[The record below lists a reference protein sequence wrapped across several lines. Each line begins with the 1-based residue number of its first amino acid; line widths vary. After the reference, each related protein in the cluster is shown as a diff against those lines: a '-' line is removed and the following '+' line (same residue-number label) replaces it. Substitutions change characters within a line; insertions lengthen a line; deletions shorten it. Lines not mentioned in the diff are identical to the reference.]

1 MQTPPFSSSHRSKW
15 GTREG
20 KISLISALIA
30 LIVIF
35 NLFYLGA
42 KPVAVGLFP
51 EPWDKLAHFLVF
63 SLLTALFW
71 IATDGRFGV
80 FIVLAVSLIGAADE
94 IHQIFLPGRS
104 AGLDDL
110 AADIIAALTM
120 FWLLHWLRK
129 LTAKTRSPDP
139 QSEAIVENIN
149 R

>member
-1 MQTPPFSSSHRSKW
+1 LIRS
-15 GTREG
+15 TT
-20 KISLISALIA
+20 LLIA

-71 IATDGRFGV
+71 IATDGRFGIP
-80 FIVLAVSLIGAADE
+80 IVIAVSLIGAADE

-104 AGLDDL
+104 AGLDDFTT
-110 AADIIAALTM
+110 DVIATLTM
-120 FWLLHWLRK
+120 YWLLRYLRK
-129 LTAKTRSPDP
+129 LTVKNSPD
-139 QSEAIVENIN
+139 ANIKRAGN
-149 R
+149 G